1 MKSDRPVVLD
11 ANVIVSALLSP
22 KGKAR
27 AAFDKAVS
35 DSIVVV
41 SPNIIAELEDVL
53 SREKFNAFVSQ
64 EERLSFLQRFLEV
77 SLLVSPAERIFACRD
92 ARDDKYLE
100 LAVAARADAII
111 TGDQDLLALHP
122 FRNIAILS
130 PEQFLKMPA

>member
-111 TGDQDLLALHP
+111 TGDQDLLAMHP